1 MKKKKDNMFKK
12 LAGSIRQYK
21 THTVCAPLFILIEV
35 GLECV
40 IPFVMAY
47 LINSMYEVTSIH
59 DSNMRFIYIYGASLL
74 GLALLSLLCGTL
86 SGYFAA
92 TASSGFARNL
102 RKDMYYKIQDFS
114 FANIDRFSTAGLITR
129 LTVDTNNVQNA
140 FMMLIRMAVR
150 APFMMI
156 FSIAMTVTVS
166 WKMSLI
172 FACLVP
178 LLAVGMIL
186 IIRKVFPIYRKAF
199 KRYDTFNASVQ
210 ENVKGMRVVKS
221 YVREDYEKQKFQKE
235 SNDLRRIFTKTDGIL
250 MISTPMMQFAIYVSM
265 MLISVVGSILIVNTF
280 GGYEMVDGAMTPIWG
295 ELSVGNLSSLMTYT
309 MQILNSLMML
319 AMVITMITMS
329 AESARRIVEVLD
341 EKSTIVSKENAVKE
355 VANGEVEFENVAFK
369 YSAQAERQALED
381 VNLKIGAGETIG
393 IIGGTGSGKSSLV
406 QLIPRLYDTSC
417 GSVRVGGVD
426 VRDYDVDVLRNAVA
440 MVLQKN
446 TLFSGTVNENM
457 RWGNEN
463 ATQEEIIEVCKM
475 AQADE
480 FVCNMPDGYE
490 THIEQGGANVSGG
503 QKQRLCI
510 ARALLKKP
518 KVLILDDST
527 SAVDMKTD
535 AKLREAFRTG
545 LKDTTKII
553 IAQRTAS
560 VMDADKI
567 IVLDDGKVVAVG
579 KHDELLDNC
588 DIYREVYESQN
599 RRGEDG
605 NE

>member
-1 MKKKKDNMFKK
+1 MKAKKTNMFKK

-21 THTVCAPLFILIEV
+21 AHTVCAPLFILIEV

-40 IPFVMAY
+40 IPFIMAY

-59 DSNMRFIYIYGASLL
+59 DSNMRFIYIYGAVLL

-86 SGYFAA
+86 SGHFAA

-102 RKDMYYKIQDFS
+102 RKDMYYKMQDFS

-140 FMMLIRMAVR
+140 FMMMIRMAVR

-156 FSIAMTVTVS
+156 FAIAMTVTVS

-178 LLAVGMIL
+178 LLALGMIL

-221 YVREDYEKQKFQKE
+221 YVREDFEKEKFSKE

-250 MISTPMMQFAIYVSM
+250 MISTPMMQFAIYTSM
-265 MLISVVGSILIVNTF
+265 ILISVVGSILIVNTF
-280 GGYEMVDGAMTPIWG
+280 GGYETVDGVLTPMWG

-341 EKSTIVSKENAVKE
+341 EESTITSKENAVKE
-355 VANGEVEFENVAFK
+355 VANGEVTFENVAFK

-381 VNLKIGAGETIG
+381 INLTIGAGETVG

-406 QLIPRLYDTSC
+406 QLIPRLYDTSQ
-417 GSVRVGGVD
+417 GTVKVGGVD
-426 VRDYDVDVLRNAVA
+426 VRDYDVDTLRNSVA

-463 ATQEEIIEVCKM
+463 ATQEEIIEACKI
-475 AQADE
+475 AQADD
-480 FVCNMPDGYE
+480 FVSNMPDGYE

-535 AKLREAFRTG
+535 AKLREAFKTG
-545 LKDTTKII
+545 LQDTTKII

-579 KHDELLDNC
+579 KHDELLKNC
-588 DIYREVYESQN
+588 DIYREVYESQS
-599 RRGEDG
+599 RKEDG